1 MVVKV
6 SKPEINVREKLNELD
21 KPTGIAGEAILRAE
35 TPQEQFNLINA
46 GRRNMIIN
54 GDMRIAQRGTGA
66 TGVTSNGYYATDR
79 MSFYEANSGTYTVRQ
94 DNNSGLAEFPHY
106 HHIIAT
112 TADTS
117 LGSTEL
123 VSGLF
128 YKIEGNDLQHLG
140 YGTSGAKHTTLSFW
154 VRTNVPGD
162 YTVSIYKTFGSPR
175 VVAPIYTVEHAG
187 VWQYV
192 TLVIPPDTNTGIN
205 NGNGDGLAFYFNLSS
220 GSSYTVSEAPN
231 WSSYTTGNWS
241 GGHTAHW
248 GKTTNDYWHIT
259 GVQFEVGKVATP
271 FEHRSYAE
279 ELALCQ
285 RYYYQIGGASQG
297 GGGFD
302 YLAHG
307 FADTTT
313 RAIHLIQF
321 PQQMRTAP
329 SLICSQTASE
339 FYWRAPIGNP
349 TSPTATSL
357 PTLGGSSKVW
367 GRVDCN
373 GSGFS
378 AGTGCFF
385 EQNNSVNAFIAFS
398 AEL

>member
-1 MVVKV
+1 MTVKIT
-6 SKPEINVREKLNELD
+6 KPEINVREKISELD
-21 KPTGIAGEAILRAE
+21 KPSGVAGEAMLAAE
-35 TPQEQFNLINA
+35 TPQEQFNLIGA

-54 GDMRIAQRGTGA
+54 GDMRIAQRGTSA
-66 TGVTSNGYYATDR
+66 TGVTANGYYATDR

-140 YGTSGAKHTTLSFW
+140 YGTHGAKHTTLSFW

-175 VVAPIYTVEHAG
+175 VVTPIYTIEQAG

-192 TLVIPPDTNTGIN
+192 TLVIPPDTNTGILN
-205 NGNGDGLAFYFNLSS
+205 SNGDGLAFYFNLSS
-220 GSSYTVSEAPN
+220 GSSYTVTEAPN

-271 FEHRSYAE
+271 FEHRSYGE
-279 ELALCQ
+279 ELAACQ
-285 RYYYQIGGASQG
+285 RYYQRLYYGAGANNAGYSNSYGTWHGTTVPMRAAPAVSGTMMDYPGGQTNRQIFNS
-297 GGGFD
+297 
-302 YLAHG
+302 
-307 FADTTT
+307 T
-313 RAIHLIQF
+313 
-321 PQQMRTAP
+321 
-329 SLICSQTASE
+329 
-339 FYWRAPIGNP
+339 
-349 TSPTATSL
+349 
-357 PTLGGSSKVW
+357 V
-367 GRVDCN
+367 N
-373 GSGFS
+373 GSYTSVRAYIPGQ
-378 AGTGCFF
+378 AN
-385 EQNNSVNAFIAFS
+385 QNYIEGQMQLE

>member
-6 SKPEINVREKLNELD
+6 SKPEINVREKISELD
-21 KPTGIAGEAILRAE
+21 KPSGTAGQAMLAAE
-35 TPQEQFNLINA
+35 TPQEQFNLISA

-54 GDMRIAQRGTGA
+54 GDMRIAQRGTSA
-66 TGVTSNGYYATDR
+66 TGVASNGYYATDR
-79 MSFYEANSGTYTVRQ
+79 MAFYEANSGTYTVRQ

-162 YTVSIYKTFGSPR
+162 YTVSIYKTFGSAR

-192 TLVIPPDTNTGIN
+192 TLVIPPDTNTGILN
-205 NGNGDGLAFYFNLSS
+205 SNSDGLAFYFNLSS

-271 FEHRSYAE
+271 FEHRSYGE

-285 RYYYQIGGASQG
+285 RYYQIIQCK
-297 GGGFD
+297 
-302 YLAHG
+302 
-307 FADTTT
+307 DTNGNV
-313 RAIHLIQF
+313 ALIRNRSTHNEYSGTVYSMST
-321 PQQMRTAP
+321 MRTEP
-329 SLICSQTASE
+329 SMSNTGMDRLHKPGIVYDTVSSVSLSAH
-339 FYWRAPIGNP
+339 PDG
-349 TSPTATSL
+349 TSARVNLVPGTDHTNALMGWFGAVS
-357 PTLGGSSKVW
+357 GGSINF
-367 GRVDCN
+367 D
-373 GSGFS
+373 
-378 AGTGCFF
+378 
-385 EQNNSVNAFIAFS
+385 

>member
-6 SKPEINVREKLNELD
+6 SKPEINVREKISELD
-21 KPTGIAGEAILRAE
+21 KPSGTAGQAILAAE
-35 TPQEQFNLINA
+35 TAQEQFNLIGA
-46 GRRNMIIN
+46 GRRNIIIN
-54 GDMRIAQRGTGA
+54 GDMRIAQRGTSA

-106 HHIIAT
+106 HHVIAT

-162 YTVSIYKTFGSPR
+162 YTVSIYKTFGSAR

-192 TLVIPPDTNTGIN
+192 TLVIPPDTNTGILN
-205 NGNGDGLAFYFNLSS
+205 SNGDGLAFYFNLSS

-271 FEHRSYAE
+271 FEHRSFGE

-285 RYYYQIGGASQG
+285 RYYFSLNYPDGSKNTWLHPIATNSNGGWRRKTVHLPVSMRSVPTCSASFTHSGGTNGIDANQWTGVNTIGLYVNNIATEN
-297 GGGFD
+297 D
-302 YLAHG
+302 YAYAYNIT
-307 FADTTT
+307 AD
-313 RAIHLIQF
+313 
-321 PQQMRTAP
+321 
-329 SLICSQTASE
+329 
-339 FYWRAPIGNP
+339 
-349 TSPTATSL
+349 
-357 PTLGGSSKVW
+357 
-367 GRVDCN
+367 
-373 GSGFS
+373 
-378 AGTGCFF
+378 
-385 EQNNSVNAFIAFS
+385 

>member
-1 MVVKV
+1 MTVKIT
-6 SKPEINVREKLNELD
+6 KPEINVREKISELD
-21 KPTGIAGEAILRAE
+21 KPSGTAGQAMLAAE
-35 TPQEQFNLINA
+35 TPQEQFNLIGA

-54 GDMRIAQRGTGA
+54 GAMQIAQRGTSA
-66 TGVTSNGYYATDR
+66 TGVASTGYYATDR
-79 MSFYEANSGTYTVRQ
+79 MAFYEANSGTYTVRQ
-94 DNNSGLAEFPHY
+94 DNDSGLAEFPHY
-106 HHIIAT
+106 HHVIAT

-162 YTVSIYKTFGSPR
+162 YTVSIYKTFGSAR
-175 VVAPIYTVEHAG
+175 VVAPIYTIEQAG

-192 TLVIPPDTNTGIN
+192 TLVIPPDTNTGILN
-205 NGNGDGLAFYFNLSS
+205 SNGDGLAFYFNLSS
-220 GSSYTVSEAPN
+220 GSSYIVSEAPN

-259 GVQFEVGKVATP
+259 GLQLEVGKVATP
-271 FEHRSYAE
+271 FEHRSYGE

-285 RYYYQIGGASQG
+285 RYYRNYYFASQVWIYNESSTNTHKWI
-297 GGGFD
+297 
-302 YLAHG
+302 YLN
-307 FADTTT
+307 
-313 RAIHLIQF
+313 F
-321 PQQMRTAP
+321 PEMRTAP
-329 SLICSQTASE
+329 GLDGTVGMIGASN
-339 FYWRAPIGNP
+339 G
-349 TSPTATSL
+349 
-357 PTLGGSSKVW
+357 TLGTVNSIVRQGGSNNAMSC
-367 GRVDCN
+367 RVTFSQN
-373 GSGFS
+373 GGNSNSIYHVDGF
-378 AGTGCFF
+378 ANGYAKL
-385 EQNNSVNAFIAFS
+385 N

>member
-6 SKPEINVREKLNELD
+6 SKPEINVREKISELD
-21 KPTGIAGEAILRAE
+21 KPSGTAGQAMLAAE
-35 TPQEQFNLINA
+35 TPQEQFNLIGA

-54 GDMRIAQRGTGA
+54 GDMRIAQRGTSA

-128 YKIEGNDLQHLG
+128 YKIEGSDLQHLG

-162 YTVSIYKTFGSPR
+162 YTVSIYKTFGSAR
-175 VVAPIYTVEHAG
+175 VVTPIYTVEHAG

-192 TLVIPPDTNTGIN
+192 TLVIPPDTNTGILN
-205 NGNGDGLAFYFNLSS
+205 SNGDGLAFYFNLSS

-271 FEHRSYAE
+271 FEHRSYGE

-285 RYYYQIGGASQG
+285 RYYYIT
-297 GGGFD
+297 D
-302 YLAHG
+302 TIRYWNLARYSANAGNALGWWIHPKPM
-307 FADTTT
+307 
-313 RAIHLIQF
+313 RA
-321 PQQMRTAP
+321 AP
-329 SLICSQTASE
+329 TMSTVGTWL
-339 FYWRAPIGNP
+339 
-349 TSPTATSL
+349 ATSGYAGNVSYSNQSI
-357 PTLGGSSKVW
+357 T
-367 GRVDCN
+367 
-373 GSGFS
+373 
-378 AGTGCFF
+378 GTGIASASS
-385 EQNNSVNAFIAFS
+385 EPVNTQLFMWGAKIEGD

>member
-1 MVVKV
+1 MTVKIT
-6 SKPEINVREKLNELD
+6 KPEINVREKISELD
-21 KPTGIAGEAILRAE
+21 KPSGVAGEAMLAAE
-35 TPQEQFNLINA
+35 TPQEQFNLIGA

-54 GDMRIAQRGTGA
+54 GDMRIAQRGTSA
-66 TGVTSNGYYATDR
+66 TGVTANGYYATDR

-175 VVAPIYTVEHAG
+175 VVTPIYTIEQAG

-192 TLVIPPDTNTGIN
+192 TLVIPPDTNTGILN
-205 NGNGDGLAFYFNLSS
+205 SNGDGLAFYFNLSS
-220 GSSYTVSEAPN
+220 GSSYTVTEAPN

-271 FEHRSYAE
+271 FEHRSYGE

-285 RYYYQIGGASQG
+285 RYCYVIGHPSQVV
-297 GGGFD
+297 
-302 YLAHG
+302 YLG
-307 FADTTT
+307 TGSMYTS
-313 RAIHLIQF
+313 
-321 PQQMRTAP
+321 TAVNLSVP
-329 SLICSQTASE
+329 LPVQL
-339 FYWRAPIGNP
+339 RD
-349 TSPTATSL
+349 TSPSFTRVANSSGNWLNVYVGATG
-357 PTLGGSSKVW
+357 TLSNAAPLQGDYSQSNLRIYIPGAHSGSSPSAPGAGVW
-367 GRVDCN
+367 SMVL
-373 GSGFS
+373 
-378 AGTGCFF
+378 AGAKLIID
-385 EQNNSVNAFIAFS
+385 E
-398 AEL
+398 EL

>member
-6 SKPEINVREKLNELD
+6 SKPEINVREKISELD
-21 KPTGIAGEAILRAE
+21 KPSGTAGQAMLAAE

-54 GDMRIAQRGTGA
+54 GDMRIAQRGTSA

-79 MSFYEANSGTYTVRQ
+79 MAFYEANSGTYTVRQ

-140 YGTSGAKHTTLSFW
+140 YGTSGAKYTTLSFW

-271 FEHRSYAE
+271 FEHRSYGE

-285 RYYYQIGGASQG
+285 RYFTRLPYVDNAASG
-297 GGGFD
+297 YGP
-302 YLAHG
+302 LAHG
-307 FADTTT
+307 SGYSSSTIYATLVYPTMM
-313 RAIHLIQF
+313 RA
-321 PQQMRTAP
+321 AP
-329 SLICSQTASE
+329 TVTPTGT
-339 FYWRAPIGNP
+339 FRVVYGNQSVSGGQVAMLDN
-349 TSPTATSL
+349 TQGSGL
-357 PTLGGSSKVW
+357 LRYIGGSSFTIGQAAW
-367 GRVDCN
+367 ISLSNDPDGAILMD
-373 GSGFS
+373 
-378 AGTGCFF
+378 
-385 EQNNSVNAFIAFS
+385 

>member
-6 SKPEINVREKLNELD
+6 SKPEINVREKISELD
-21 KPTGIAGEAILRAE
+21 KPSGTAGQAMLAAE
-35 TPQEQFNLINA
+35 TPQEQFNLIGA
-46 GRRNMIIN
+46 GRKNMIIN
-54 GDMRIAQRGTGA
+54 GAMQIAQRGTSA
-66 TGVTSNGYYATDR
+66 TGVTSTGYYATDR
-79 MSFYEANSGTYTVRQ
+79 MAFYEANSGTYTVRQ

-123 VSGLF
+123 VSGLL

-154 VRTNVPGD
+154 VRTNVTGD

-192 TLVIPPDTNTGIN
+192 TLVIPPDTNTGILN
-205 NGNGDGLAFYFNLSS
+205 SNSDGLAFYFNLSS

-271 FEHRSYAE
+271 FEHRSYGE

-285 RYYYQIGGASQG
+285 RYFERYYPAGQMQIYNESATSNHKWIRILHAIKRSPPSLAGSSGIVNKGTNGLGTISSIVRQGGSLNEMSIRVGMSQG
-297 GGGFD
+297 GGTPNAVYHFD
-302 YLAHG
+302 PVA
-307 FADTTT
+307 
-313 RAIHLIQF
+313 
-321 PQQMRTAP
+321 
-329 SLICSQTASE
+329 
-339 FYWRAPIGNP
+339 
-349 TSPTATSL
+349 
-357 PTLGGSSKVW
+357 GSAYFDL
-367 GRVDCN
+367 DC
-373 GSGFS
+373 
-378 AGTGCFF
+378 
-385 EQNNSVNAFIAFS
+385 
-398 AEL
+398 EL

>member
-6 SKPEINVREKLNELD
+6 SKPEINVREKISELD
-21 KPTGIAGEAILRAE
+21 KPSGTAGQAMLAAE
-35 TPQEQFNLINA
+35 TPQEQFNLIGA

-54 GDMRIAQRGTGA
+54 GDMRIAQRGTSA

-106 HHIIAT
+106 HHVIAT

-162 YTVSIYKTFGSPR
+162 YTVSIYKTFGSAR

-192 TLVIPPDTNTGIN
+192 TLVIPPDTNTGILN
-205 NGNGDGLAFYFNLSS
+205 SNGDGLAFYFNLSS

-271 FEHRSYAE
+271 FEHRSFGE

-285 RYYYQIGGASQG
+285 RYYFSLNYPDGSKNTWLHPIATNSNGGWRRKTVHLPVSMRSIPTCSASFTHSG
-297 GGGFD
+297 GTNGID
-302 YLAHG
+302 
-307 FADTTT
+307 
-313 RAIHLIQF
+313 
-321 PQQMRTAP
+321 
-329 SLICSQTASE
+329 
-339 FYWRAPIGNP
+339 
-349 TSPTATSL
+349 
-357 PTLGGSSKVW
+357 GSSW
-367 GRVDCN
+367 
-373 GSGFS
+373 
-378 AGTGCFF
+378 TGVNTIGLYV
-385 EQNNSVNAFIAFS
+385 NNIATENDYAYAYDVTAD

>member
-6 SKPEINVREKLNELD
+6 SKPEINVREKISELD
-21 KPTGIAGEAILRAE
+21 KPSGTAGQAMLAAE
-35 TPQEQFNLINA
+35 TPQEQFNLIGA

-54 GDMRIAQRGTGA
+54 GDMRIAQRGTSA
-66 TGVTSNGYYATDR
+66 TGVASNGYYATDR

-94 DNNSGLAEFPHY
+94 DSNSGLAEFPHY

-128 YKIEGNDLQHLG
+128 YKIEGSDLQHLG

-162 YTVSIYKTFGSPR
+162 YTVSIYKTFGSAR
-175 VVAPIYTVEHAG
+175 VVTPIYTVEHAG

-192 TLVIPPDTNTGIN
+192 TLVIPPDTNTGILN
-205 NGNGDGLAFYFNLSS
+205 SNGDGLAFYFNLSS

-271 FEHRSYAE
+271 FEHRSYGE
-279 ELALCQ
+279 ELAQCQ
-285 RYYYQIGGASQG
+285 RYYFQKSFAAGDRNLGAG
-297 GGGFD
+297 RWEG
-302 YLAHG
+302 A
-307 FADTTT
+307 FAGITVV
-313 RAIHLIQF
+313 F
-321 PQQMRTAP
+321 PVQMRA
-329 SLICSQTASE
+329 
-339 FYWRAPIGNP
+339 
-349 TSPTATSL
+349 L
-357 PTLGGSSKVW
+357 PTLSIDATGMQAVEPTVQWYNLTGTVNPHKNSYTSNESFYQTAGNGTNKGTTTIAFQSG
-367 GRVDCN
+367 GRVSFD
-373 GSGFS
+373 S
-378 AGTGCFF
+378 
-385 EQNNSVNAFIAFS
+385 
-398 AEL
+398 EL

>member
-6 SKPEINVREKLNELD
+6 SKPEINVREKISELD
-21 KPTGIAGEAILRAE
+21 KPSGTAGQAMLAAE
-35 TPQEQFNLINA
+35 TPQEQFNLIGA
-46 GRRNMIIN
+46 GRKNMIIN
-54 GDMRIAQRGTGA
+54 GAMQIAQRGTSA

-162 YTVSIYKTFGSPR
+162 YTVSIYKTFGSSR

-192 TLVIPPDTNTGIN
+192 TLVIPPDTNTGILN
-205 NGNGDGLAFYFNLSS
+205 SNGDGLAFYFNLSS

-271 FEHRSYAE
+271 FEHRSYGE
-279 ELALCQ
+279 ELAACQ
-285 RYYYQIGGASQG
+285 RYYVQYDLASYQRLVATSYCDINN
-297 GGGFD
+297 
-302 YLAHG
+302 
-307 FADTTT
+307 
-313 RAIHLIQF
+313 
-321 PQQMRTAP
+321 RTQVDI
-329 SLICSQTASE
+329 SLPVPLRSYVSAGHTNLTINGQAVNGINLSQTGSN
-339 FYWRAPIGNP
+339 GNILTGNLTCP
-349 TSPTATSL
+349 GTPLSVGTIYQVYAI
-357 PTLGGSSKVW
+357 
-367 GRVDCN
+367 
-373 GSGFS
+373 
-378 AGTGCFF
+378 GTGNFY
-385 EQNNSVNAFIAFS
+385 VNG
-398 AEL
+398 EL

>member
-6 SKPEINVREKLNELD
+6 SKPEINVREKISELD
-21 KPTGIAGEAILRAE
+21 KPSGTAGQAMLAAE
-35 TPQEQFNLINA
+35 TPQEQFNLISA

-175 VVAPIYTVEHAG
+175 VVVPIYTIEHAG

-192 TLVIPPDTNTGIN
+192 TLVIPPDTNTGILN
-205 NGNGDGLAFYFNLSS
+205 SNGDGLAFYFNLSS

-271 FEHRSYAE
+271 FEHRSYGE

-285 RYYYQIGGASQG
+285 RYFERYYPAGQMQIYNESTTANHTWIRILHAIKRSPPALVGSSGIVNKGTNGLGTISSITRQGGSLYEMSIRVGMSQG
-297 GGGFD
+297 GGTPNAVYHFD
-302 YLAHG
+302 PVA
-307 FADTTT
+307 
-313 RAIHLIQF
+313 
-321 PQQMRTAP
+321 
-329 SLICSQTASE
+329 
-339 FYWRAPIGNP
+339 
-349 TSPTATSL
+349 
-357 PTLGGSSKVW
+357 GSAYFDL
-367 GRVDCN
+367 DC
-373 GSGFS
+373 
-378 AGTGCFF
+378 
-385 EQNNSVNAFIAFS
+385 
-398 AEL
+398 EL

>member
-1 MVVKV
+1 MTVKIT
-6 SKPEINVREKLNELD
+6 KPEINVREKISELD
-21 KPTGIAGEAILRAE
+21 KPSGTAGQAMLAAE
-35 TPQEQFNLINA
+35 TPQQQFNLIGA
-46 GRRNMIIN
+46 GRRNIIIN
-54 GDMRIAQRGTGA
+54 GDMRIAQRGTSA
-66 TGVTSNGYYATDR
+66 TGVTATGYYATDR
-79 MSFYEANSGTYTVRQ
+79 MAFYEANSGTYTVRQ

-106 HHIIAT
+106 HHVIAT

-140 YGTSGAKHTTLSFW
+140 YGTPGAKHTTLSFW

-175 VVAPIYTVEHAG
+175 VVAPIYTIEQAG

-192 TLVIPPDTNTGIN
+192 TLVIPPDTNTGILN
-205 NGNGDGLAFYFNLSS
+205 SNSDGLAFYFNLSS
-220 GSSYTVSEAPN
+220 GSSYTATEAPS

-259 GVQFEVGKVATP
+259 GLQFEVGNIATP
-271 FEHRSYAE
+271 FEHRSYGE

-285 RYYYQIGGASQG
+285 RYFWRLDRVTG
-297 GGGFD
+297 GGNTIGIGSNYSNSIF
-302 YLAHG
+302 YINYPNTMRAAPSVSKVGTNLSIYSNVTRYQNPTFNGVGAG
-307 FADTTT
+307 NGIVGTRLLFALSGT
-313 RAIHLIQF
+313 RGNAIHIDLDNDDTYF
-321 PQQMRTAP
+321 N
-329 SLICSQTASE
+329 
-339 FYWRAPIGNP
+339 F
-349 TSPTATSL
+349 
-357 PTLGGSSKVW
+357 
-367 GRVDCN
+367 D
-373 GSGFS
+373 
-378 AGTGCFF
+378 
-385 EQNNSVNAFIAFS
+385 

>member
-1 MVVKV
+1 MTVKIT
-6 SKPEINVREKLNELD
+6 KPEINVREKISELD
-21 KPTGIAGEAILRAE
+21 KPSGTAGQAMLAAE
-35 TPQEQFNLINA
+35 TPQEQFNLIGA

-54 GDMRIAQRGTGA
+54 GDMRIAQRGTSA

-79 MSFYEANSGTYTVRQ
+79 MAFYEANSGTYTVRQ

-106 HHIIAT
+106 HHVIAT

-162 YTVSIYKTFGSPR
+162 YTVSIYKTFGSAR

-192 TLVIPPDTNTGIN
+192 TLVIPPDTNTGILN
-205 NGNGDGLAFYFNLSS
+205 SNGDGLAFYFNLSS

-271 FEHRSYAE
+271 FEHRSFGE

-285 RYYYQIGGASQG
+285 RYYQTNSGSYANNEGVGVAYTTGAMRGQIQTFPVTMRTTPTMTISNGEYYNNGWYSDAAVVAADISGDNFATNYNKGGAFVQRG
-297 GGGFD
+297 GYPIQYGFT
-302 YLAHG
+302 
-307 FADTTT
+307 AD
-313 RAIHLIQF
+313 
-321 PQQMRTAP
+321 
-329 SLICSQTASE
+329 
-339 FYWRAPIGNP
+339 
-349 TSPTATSL
+349 
-357 PTLGGSSKVW
+357 
-367 GRVDCN
+367 
-373 GSGFS
+373 
-378 AGTGCFF
+378 
-385 EQNNSVNAFIAFS
+385 